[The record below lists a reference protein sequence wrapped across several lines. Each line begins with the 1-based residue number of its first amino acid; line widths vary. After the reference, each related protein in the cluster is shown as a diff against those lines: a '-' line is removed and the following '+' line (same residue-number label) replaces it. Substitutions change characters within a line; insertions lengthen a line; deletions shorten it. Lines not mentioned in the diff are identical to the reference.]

1 MATKRMHV
9 KAGLGLA
16 ALLLGL
22 PGMALA
28 QASVRG
34 QAQLISRTKGHKHRD
49 NSNVVMWLT
58 PESTQISRANLLRE
72 FKPTQPLRLVQKDK
86 AFHPHI
92 LVVPAGALVE
102 FPNHDPFFHNVF
114 SLFEGKRF
122 DLGLYEAGST
132 RRVHF
137 DRPGISYIFCNIH
150 AQMSAVVIAL
160 NTPYYAISQRS
171 GAFTIPDVPPGS
183 YELHVWY
190 EGSTPDVLKAL
201 ARKITIGESGVSL
214 AAIHVLENASLVP
227 HKNKYGQDYDPSTY
241 DPLYQQQQN
250 EQ

>member
-1 MATKRMHV
+1 MNTPLPAV
-9 KAGLGLA
+9 ACWVL
-16 ALLLGL
+16 ALLLGA
-22 PGMALA
+22 PTMASG
-28 QASVRG
+28 QTTVRG
-34 QAQLISRTKGHKHRD
+34 KAQLVSRAKGRKTRD
-49 NSNVVMWLT
+49 NSNVVVWLL
-58 PESTQISRANLLRE
+58 PESRPVARADLMRE

-92 LVVPAGALVE
+92 LVVPAGAVVE

-114 SLFEGKRF
+114 SLFDGKRF

-150 AQMSAVVIAL
+150 AQMSGVVIAL
-160 NTPYYAISQRS
+160 DTPYYAISQRS
-171 GAFTIPDVPPGS
+171 GTFTIPSVPPGN
-183 YELHVWY
+183 YELQVWY

-201 ARKITIGESGVSL
+201 ARKITIPENGVSL
-214 AAIHVLENASLVP
+214 AAIRVLENTSLMP
-227 HKNKYGQDYDPSTY
+227 HKNKYGQNYDPTTY

-250 EQ
+250 DR

>member
-1 MATKRMHV
+1 MNTRLHMTTRWA
-9 KAGLGLA
+9 LA
-16 ALLLGL
+16 ALVLAA
-22 PGMALA
+22 PAMVLA
-28 QASVRG
+28 QAPVRG
-34 QAQLISRTKGHKHRD
+34 QAQLISRAKGRKTRD
-49 NSNVVMWLT
+49 NSNVVVWLT
-58 PESTQISRANLLRE
+58 PESSPISRANLLRE

-92 LVVPAGALVE
+92 LVVPAGAVVE

-132 RRVHF
+132 RRMHF

-150 AQMSAVVIAL
+150 AQMSGVVIAL
-160 NTPYYAISQRS
+160 ATPYYAISQRS
-171 GAFTIPDVPPGS
+171 GTFTIPAVPPGN
-183 YELHVWY
+183 YELQVWY

-201 ARKITIGESGVSL
+201 ARKITIPESGVSL
-214 AAIHVLENASLVP
+214 AAIHVLENASLLP

-250 EQ
+250 DQ

>member
-1 MATKRMHV
+1 MKPPKVACW
-9 KAGLGLA
+9 AL
-16 ALLLGL
+16 ALLL
-22 PGMALA
+22 MATTMA
-28 QASVRG
+28 VGQAVVRG
-34 QAQLISRTKGHKHRD
+34 QAQLVSRAKGRKTRD
-49 NSNVVMWLT
+49 NSNVVVWLT
-58 PESTQISRANLLRE
+58 PESKPVARADLLRE

-92 LVVPAGALVE
+92 LVVPAGAVVE

-114 SLFEGKRF
+114 SLFDGKRF

-150 AQMSAVVIAL
+150 AQMSGVVIAL
-160 NTPYYAISQRS
+160 DTPYYAISQHS
-171 GAFTIPDVPPGS
+171 GAFTIPAVPPGD
-183 YELHVWY
+183 YKLQVWY

-201 ARKITIGESGVSL
+201 ARKITIPESGISL
-214 AAIHVLENASLVP
+214 AAIHILENTSLLP
-227 HKNKYGQDYDPSTY
+227 HKNKYGQEYDPTTY

-250 EQ
+250 DQ

>member
-1 MATKRMHV
+1 MATERINITTRWAV
-9 KAGLGLA
+9 V

-22 PGMALA
+22 PAMVLG
-28 QASVRG
+28 QATVRG
-34 QAQLISRTKGHKHRD
+34 QAQLVSRAKGRKQRD
-49 NSNVVMWLT
+49 NSNVVVWLI
-58 PESTQISRANLLRE
+58 PDARPVSRASLLRE
-72 FKPTQPLRLVQKDK
+72 FKSTQALRLVQKDK
-86 AFHPHI
+86 AFHPHL
-92 LVVPAGALVE
+92 LVVPAGAVVE

-150 AQMSAVVIAL
+150 AQMSAVVLAL
-160 NTPYYAISQRS
+160 DTPYYAISRRS
-171 GAFTIPDVPPGS
+171 GAFSIPDVPPGN
-183 YELHVWY
+183 YELQVWY

-201 ARKITIGESGVSL
+201 ARKITIPDSGVSL
-214 AAIHVLENASLVP
+214 AAIHVLENTSLVP

-241 DPLYQQQQN
+241 DPLYEQQQN

>member
-1 MATKRMHV
+1 MDTPLATV
-9 KAGLGLA
+9 ACWVLGLLLMAPTMAVGQA
-16 ALLLGL
+16 A
-22 PGMALA
+22 
-28 QASVRG
+28 VRG
-34 QAQLISRTKGHKHRD
+34 QAQLVSRAKGPKTQD
-49 NSNVVMWLT
+49 NSNIVVWLT
-58 PESTQISRANLLRE
+58 PESRPVARADLMRE

-92 LVVPAGALVE
+92 LVVPAGAVVE

-114 SLFEGKRF
+114 SLFDGKRF

-150 AQMSAVVIAL
+150 AQMSGVVIAL

-171 GAFTIPDVPPGS
+171 GAFTIPAVPAGN
-183 YELHVWY
+183 YELQVWY
-190 EGSTPDVLKAL
+190 EGSTTDVLKAL
-201 ARKITIGESGVSL
+201 ARRITIPESGISL
-214 AAIHVLENASLVP
+214 AAIHVLENTSLMP
-227 HKNKYGQDYDPSTY
+227 HKNKYGQEYDPTTY

-250 EQ
+250 DR

>member
-1 MATKRMHV
+1 MKTLLPAVACWVLT
-9 KAGLGLA
+9 AGLLA
-16 ALLLGL
+16 APTAALG
-22 PGMALA
+22 
-28 QASVRG
+28 QVTVRG
-34 QAQLISRTKGHKHRD
+34 QAQLVSRAKGRKTRD
-49 NSNVVMWLT
+49 NSNVVVWLI
-58 PESTQISRANLLRE
+58 PEAGAVSRADLMRE

-92 LVVPAGALVE
+92 LVVPAGAVVE

-137 DRPGISYIFCNIH
+137 DRAGISYIFCNIH
-150 AQMSAVVIAL
+150 AQMSGVVIAL
-160 NTPYYAISQRS
+160 DTPFYAISQRS
-171 GAFTIPDVPPGS
+171 GVFTIAAVPPGN

-201 ARKITIGESGVSL
+201 ARKVTIAESGVSL
-214 AAIHVLENASLVP
+214 AAIHILENTSLKP
-227 HKNKYGQDYDPSTY
+227 HKNKYGQDYDPTTY
-241 DPLYQQQQN
+241 DPLYQQEQN

>member
-1 MATKRMHV
+1 MFKRQMHQRARWAAV
-9 KAGLGLA
+9 LWLA
-16 ALLLGL
+16 L
-22 PGMALA
+22 PGLVVA
-28 QASVRG
+28 QVPVRG
-34 QAQLISRTKGHKHRD
+34 QVQLVSRAKGHNKRD
-49 NSNVVMWLT
+49 NSNVVLWLI
-58 PESTQISRANLLRE
+58 PEASQVSRTNLLHD
-72 FKPTQPLRLVQKDK
+72 FKPAHPLRLVQKDK

-92 LVVPAGALVE
+92 LVVPAGAVVE

-122 DLGLYEAGST
+122 DLGLYEAGTT

-150 AQMSAVVIAL
+150 AQMSAVVLAL

-171 GAFTIPDVPPGS
+171 GAFNIPDVPPGT
-183 YELHVWY
+183 YDLQVWY

-201 ARKITIGESGVSL
+201 ARKVTIPQSGVSL
-214 AAIHVLENASLVP
+214 AAIQVLENTSLMP
-227 HKNKYGQDYDPSTY
+227 HKNKYGEDYDPTTY

-250 EQ
+250 PQ

>member
-1 MATKRMHV
+1 MNTLLHTAACWV
-9 KAGLGLA
+9 L
-16 ALLLGL
+16 ALLLGA
-22 PGMALA
+22 PTMASG
-28 QASVRG
+28 QTTVRG
-34 QAQLISRTKGHKHRD
+34 KAQLVSRAKGRKTRD
-49 NSNVVMWLT
+49 NSNVVVWLL
-58 PESTQISRANLLRE
+58 PESRPVARADLMRE

-92 LVVPAGALVE
+92 LVVPAGAVVE

-114 SLFEGKRF
+114 SLFDGKRF

-150 AQMSAVVIAL
+150 AQMSGVVIAL
-160 NTPYYAISQRS
+160 DTPYYAISQRS
-171 GAFTIPDVPPGS
+171 GTFTIPSVPPGN
-183 YELHVWY
+183 YELQVWY

-201 ARKITIGESGVSL
+201 ARKITIPENGVSL
-214 AAIHVLENASLVP
+214 AAIRVLENTSLMP
-227 HKNKYGQDYDPSTY
+227 HKNKYGQNYDPTTY

-250 EQ
+250 DR

>member
-1 MATKRMHV
+1 MKTLPAAACWV
-9 KAGLGLA
+9 LG
-16 ALLLGL
+16 ALLLAAPPA
-22 PGMALA
+22 PG
-28 QASVRG
+28 QGTVRG
-34 QAQLISRTKGHKHRD
+34 QAQLISRGKERKARD
-49 NSNVVMWLT
+49 NANVVVWLI
-58 PESTQISRANLLRE
+58 PEARPVSRTELMQE
-72 FKPTQPLRLVQKDK
+72 FKPRQPLRLVQKDK

-92 LVVPAGALVE
+92 LVVPAGAVVE

-160 NTPYYAISQRS
+160 DTPFYAISQRS
-171 GAFTIPDVPPGS
+171 GTFTISGVPPGN
-183 YELHVWY
+183 YELQVWY

-201 ARKITIGESGVSL
+201 ARKITIPESGVSL
-214 AAIHVLENASLVP
+214 AAIQVLENASLVP
-227 HKNKYGQDYDPSTY
+227 HKNKYGQDYDPTTY

-250 EQ
+250 DQ